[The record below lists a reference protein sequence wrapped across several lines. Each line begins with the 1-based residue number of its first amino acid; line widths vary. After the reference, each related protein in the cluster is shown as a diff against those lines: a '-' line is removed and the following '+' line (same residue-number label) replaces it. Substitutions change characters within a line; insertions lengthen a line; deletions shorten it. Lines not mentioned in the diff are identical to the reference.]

1 MDIEITAFYCVCDDL
16 LKSLNYQDHSQCRM
30 SAAEVMTAALTA
42 AAFFGG
48 DHEESCNF
56 LNEYRYIPRMISKS
70 RFSRRLA
77 GIPEFVWRGLADW
90 LASAA
95 HGVDSLKIYIADSFP
110 VPVCQ
115 NIRIKRCKIYNEECF
130 RGYIASQRKYFYGLK
145 VHVLMNESG
154 VPAEIVLSHG
164 SCSDISSAFHGF
176 SLQIPSGSVIVA
188 DKAYN
193 DYPLEDSLMER
204 GIHLMPLRKK
214 NSKRKRDRFV
224 ENGIKFIRKR
234 IESAFSVIK
243 QRFPAHI
250 HAVTHQGFELKV
262 FLFVLAYGIEKA
274 MF

>member
-1 MDIEITAFYCVCDDL
+1 
-16 LKSLNYQDHSQCRM
+16 M

-56 LNEYRYIPRMISKS
+56 LKEYRYIPRMISKS

-95 HGVDSLKIYIADSFP
+95 HGADSLKIYIADSFP

-164 SCSDISSAFHGF
+164 SCSDISAFHGF
-176 SLQIPSGSVIVA
+176 SLQIPSGSVILA

-214 NSKRKRDRFV
+214 NSKRKRGGFV

-243 QRFPAHI
+243 QLFPAHI

-262 FLFVLAYGIEKA
+262 FLFALAYGIEKA

>member
-56 LNEYRYIPRMISKS
+56 LKEYRYIPRMISKS

-90 LASAA
+90 LAAA
-95 HGVDSLKIYIADSFP
+95 ADSSDSLKIYIVDSFP
-110 VPVCQ
+110 VPVCR

-145 VHVLMNESG
+145 VHALMRESG

-164 SCSDISSAFHGF
+164 SCSDISAFHGF
-176 SLQIPSGSVIVA
+176 GLQIPSGSVIFA

-193 DYPLEDSLMER
+193 DYSLEDSLMER

-214 NSKRKRDRFV
+214 NSKRKHGGFV
-224 ENGIKFIRKR
+224 ENGIKFVRKR
-234 IESAFSVIK
+234 IKSAFSVIK